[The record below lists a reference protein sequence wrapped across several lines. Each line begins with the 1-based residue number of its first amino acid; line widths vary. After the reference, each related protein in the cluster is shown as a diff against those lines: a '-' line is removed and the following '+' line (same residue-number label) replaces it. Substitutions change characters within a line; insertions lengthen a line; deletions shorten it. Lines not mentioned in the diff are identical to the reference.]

1 VTPSLLRLV
10 IAAIFAGAIVLCSLA
25 LERVTG
31 NKKTAGL
38 REHPQEQTGTGSSLP
53 ATPKDIQAGWSI
65 GPGIR

>member
-1 VTPSLLRLV
+1 VTPSLLRLM

-38 REHPQEQTGTGSSLP
+38 REHPQEQTRTGSSLP
-53 ATPKDIQAGWSI
+53 ATSTDMQAGWSI

>member
-1 VTPSLLRLV
+1 MTPLILRV
-10 IAAIFAGAIVLCSLA
+10 IVATILAGTLVLCSLA

-38 REHPQEQTGTGSSLP
+38 REHPQAQTGTGSSLP

-65 GPGIR
+65 GPSIR